1 MAAQTNLES
10 QKAAMQFGSGC
21 LFFWLDL
28 DFNLVLFQGHVESRE
43 KISSD
48 EI

>member
-10 QKAAMQFGSGC
+10 QKAAMQFGSGS
-21 LFFWLDL
+21 LFFGLIWISIWFCSMDMWKL
-28 DFNLVLFQGHVESRE
+28 G